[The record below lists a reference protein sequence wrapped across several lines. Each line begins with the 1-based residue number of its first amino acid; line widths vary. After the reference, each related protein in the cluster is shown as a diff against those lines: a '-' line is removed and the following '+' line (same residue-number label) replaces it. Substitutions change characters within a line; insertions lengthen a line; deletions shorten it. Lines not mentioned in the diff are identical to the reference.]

1 MRHNPIL
8 RLFSL
13 VRKIQLPRPSGD
25 RAIGGCRP
33 ADFPRFD
40 DFRKVGPV
48 TYESSVAEFSS
59 PLVSDALGRIPG
71 PGISRG
77 GSPTTSRPAALIEPF
92 LTVPPDSSSASMDGE
107 SRWLVAPSTSRKAA
121 RRLRAVDRAIAE
133 ITRDRRPR

>member
-1 MRHNPIL
+1 MRRNPIL

-25 RAIGGCRP
+25 CAMAGCRR
-33 ADFPRFD
+33 AGFPRFD
-40 DFRKVGPV
+40 DFRRVDPV

-59 PLVSDALGRIPG
+59 PLVSDALRRISG

-77 GSPTTSRPAALIEPF
+77 VSPTTSRPASLIEPF
-92 LTVPPDSSSASMDGE
+92 LIVPPDSSSASMDGE
-107 SRWLVAPSTSRKAA
+107 SQWPVAPSTSRKAA